1 MVGSTGHPFSSMIG
15 NVDLESL
22 AIATQFLHH
31 DDDQDDDD
39 EEEDEEGQED
49 DHFRFAKNIPTIIFS
64 PCKDTVRRLLWD
76 FNAERQTVPNSHCFN
91 LERKGRNYHSVSY
104 DDKVD
109 DDDGDDDD
117 DDSEPPLLCCQGS

>member
-1 MVGSTGHPFSSMIG
+1 METNSTKKVS
-15 NVDLESL
+15 
-22 AIATQFLHH
+22 
-31 DDDQDDDD
+31 
-39 EEEDEEGQED
+39 
-49 DHFRFAKNIPTIIFS
+49 IPG
-64 PCKDTVRRLLWD
+64 KDTVRRLLWD

>member
-1 MVGSTGHPFSSMIG
+1 MMIMENIYHDYSHSISQYLGKMVGSTGHPFSSMIG

-64 PCKDTVRRLLWD
+64 PCKDTVRRLLRD
-76 FNAERQTVPNSHCFN
+76 FNAECQPVANSHCFN
-91 LERKGRNYHSVSY
+91 LRKKLVFCKLS
-104 DDKVD
+104 
-109 DDDGDDDD
+109 
-117 DDSEPPLLCCQGS
+117 